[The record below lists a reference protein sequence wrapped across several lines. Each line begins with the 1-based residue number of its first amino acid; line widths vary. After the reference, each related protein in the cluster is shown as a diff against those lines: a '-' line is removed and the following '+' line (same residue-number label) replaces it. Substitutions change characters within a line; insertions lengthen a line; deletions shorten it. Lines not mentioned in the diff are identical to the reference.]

1 MIRDFNIPQKDL
13 NIDYVDVCLLDG
25 VRTNVGLQVRS
36 GALNAMLK
44 LNNESKIRAIGL
56 SSHGLSVLKTVNC
69 K

>member
-13 NIDYVDVCLLDG
+13 NIDYVDLCLLDG
-25 VRTNVGLQVRS
+25 VRKNVGLQVRS

-44 LNNESKIRAIGL
+44 LNNEGKIRAIGL
-56 SSHGLSVLKTVNC
+56 SSHGLSVLNTVNC